1 MSSATGSAKRPKRPL
16 PAAHSNRGVCC
27 HLRSSGRGHEFDDP
41 LIEALAVVREAGRFL
56 NMRHQLI
63 GGTVVHRD
71 KIAGMRTTNI
81 PPSRGR

>member
-1 MSSATGSAKRPKRPL
+1 
-16 PAAHSNRGVCC
+16 
-27 HLRSSGRGHEFDDP
+27 
-41 LIEALAVVREAGRFL
+41 VVREAGRFL